1 MSKSSKSK
9 SKLSKSS
16 KSKSKLSKSRFRK
29 YRLTK
34 NKSYKKT
41 GDLQQLSNSKNK
53 YLIF

>member
-1 MSKSSKSK
+1 M
-9 SKLSKSS
+9 SKSS

-29 YRLTK
+29 YRLSKSRFRKSRLSK

>member
-16 KSKSKLSKSRFRK
+16 KSKSKLSKSRFSK

-34 NKSYKKT
+34 SKSYKKT